1 MKAAFQLFDKD
12 GSGAISANEVKEILM
27 GHGGETGQ
35 KIDDSVW
42 IEIIKEV
49 DLDGNGEIDFKE
61 FSVMM
66 QKLIIEGES
75 TSATTVGGDTGA
87 VITENKVNYSQ

>member
-1 MKAAFQLFDKD
+1 MFDKD
-12 GSGAISANEVKEILM
+12 GSGAISANEVKEILV
-27 GHGGETGQ
+27 GHDGPNGQ

-66 QKLIIEGES
+66 QKLIIEGEA
-75 TSATTVGGDTGA
+75 TTTATTVAADVG
-87 VITENKVNYSQ
+87 VVMTEINANNSQ